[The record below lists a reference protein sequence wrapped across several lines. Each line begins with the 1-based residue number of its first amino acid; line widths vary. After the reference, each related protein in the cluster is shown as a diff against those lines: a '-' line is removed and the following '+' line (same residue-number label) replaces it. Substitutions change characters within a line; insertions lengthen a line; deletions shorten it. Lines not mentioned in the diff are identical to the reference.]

1 MQTFNLSSKMVY
13 SDKSLTKKVVYSDS
27 SILSFVLNF
36 KPGQVLPPH
45 THPGMVTI
53 IQILRGTA
61 TFTVDGEDTQL
72 AVGEGLVC
80 QEQELLG
87 LKNTGD
93 EELSLY
99 VTLSPGPKDKMFAEE
114 F

>member
-1 MQTFNLSSKMVY
+1 M
-13 SDKSLTKKVVYSDS
+13 
-27 SILSFVLNF
+27 
-36 KPGQVLPPH
+36 
-45 THPGMVTI
+45 
-53 IQILRGTA
+53 
-61 TFTVDGEDTQL
+61 
-72 AVGEGLVC
+72 C